1 MSECL
6 LLAPLLESYF
16 RRCLT
21 KQRNATPATV
31 ASYRD
36 ALRMLILFAAAQLGK
51 RPAALALGDLDRDLV
66 LAFLDE
72 IEEKRKN
79 TVATRNARLA
89 AIRSFFHHVA
99 ATDPSSFGV
108 AQRVLTIPIKRAHV
122 EVTHHLTRAEV
133 DTLIAAPDQRTPRGR
148 RDRTFLL
155 FLARTGAR
163 VSEATGVN
171 ANDLQLGRPYPQVLL
186 RGKGRRDRVVPIPKD
201 LVRVVTALLK
211 ERGIAHQE
219 PRPIF
224 VGTHNERLTRFGATH
239 IVRRAA
245 AKAVVIRPT
254 LADKRISPHIFRHS
268 LAMKL
273 LQSGVDLLTIQAW
286 LGHAQVAT
294 THRYAA
300 ADVEMMRK
308 GLEKAGVSGDRG
320 VRFRPNDMVLQ
331 LLGSI

>member
-1 MSECL
+1 MSGHL

-16 RRCLT
+16 RRRLT
-21 KQRNATPATV
+21 KQRNATPATL

-36 ALRMLILFAAAQLGK
+36 ALRLLILFAAARLRK
-51 RPAALALGDLDRDLV
+51 KPALLALEDLDRDLV

-72 IEEKRKN
+72 LEDKRKN
-79 TVATRNARLA
+79 SVATRNARLA

-99 ATDPSSFGV
+99 AADPTAFGV
-108 AQRVLTIPIKRAHV
+108 AQRVLTIPTKRAHI
-122 EVTHHLTRAEV
+122 EVTHHLTSAEV
-133 DTLIAAPDQRTPRGR
+133 DAIVAAPGQKTPRGR
-148 RDRTFLL
+148 RDRAFLL

-171 ANDLQLGRPYPQVLL
+171 ANDLQLERGRPQVLL
-186 RGKGRRDRVVPIPKD
+186 HGKGRRDRIVPIPQD
-201 LVRVVTALLK
+201 LVRSLTALMS
-211 ERGIAHQE
+211 ERGLAQHE

-224 VGTHNERLTRFGATH
+224 VGAQNKRLTRFGATH

-245 AKAVVIRPT
+245 SKAVSIKPSM
-254 LADKRISPHIFRHS
+254 KGKPISPHIFRHS

-273 LQSGVDLLTIQAW
+273 LRSGVDLLTIQAW

-300 ADVEMMRK
+300 ADVEMMRR
-308 GLEKAGVSGDRG
+308 GLEKAGVSGDRSA
-320 VRFRPNDMVLQ
+320 RFQPNDAVLQ
-331 LLGSI
+331 LLNSI

>member
-1 MSECL
+1 MTEHL

-16 RRCLT
+16 RRRLT

-36 ALRMLILFAAAQLGK
+36 ALRMLIVFAAARLQK
-51 RPAALALGDLDRDLV
+51 KPAALQLEELDRDLV

-72 IEEKRKN
+72 LEEKRKN
-79 TVATRNARLA
+79 SIATRNARLA
-89 AIRSFFHHVA
+89 AIRSFFRHVA
-99 ATDPSSFGV
+99 DNDPASFGI
-108 AQRVLTIPIKRAHV
+108 ARRILTIPAKRTHV
-122 EVTHHLTRAEV
+122 EVTHHLTGVEV
-133 DTLIAAPDQRTPRGR
+133 DALIAAPDQRTPRGR

-163 VSEATGVN
+163 VSEAIGVN
-171 ANDLQLGRPYPQVLL
+171 ANDLQLKRPRPQVLL
-186 RGKGRRDRVVPIPKD
+186 RGKGRRDRVVPIPRD
-201 LVRVVTALLK
+201 LAQSLTALLS
-211 ERGIAHQE
+211 ERGIAHHG
-219 PRPIF
+219 PLPIF
-224 VGTHNERLTRFGATH
+224 VGARNERLTRFGATH

-245 AKAVVIRPT
+245 AAAVAIKPA
-254 LADKRISPHIFRHS
+254 LADKPISPHIFRHS

-300 ADVEMMRK
+300 ADVEMMRQ
-308 GLEKAGVSGDRG
+308 GLEKAGVSGVHG
-320 VRFRPNDMVLQ
+320 ARFRPNDAVLQ
-331 LLGSI
+331 LLASI